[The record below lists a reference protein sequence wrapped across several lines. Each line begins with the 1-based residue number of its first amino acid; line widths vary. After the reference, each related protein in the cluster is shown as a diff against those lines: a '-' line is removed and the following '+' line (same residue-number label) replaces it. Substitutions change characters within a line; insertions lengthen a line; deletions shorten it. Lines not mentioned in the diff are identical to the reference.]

1 MGLTEEVRGLETLR
15 CPTCLTLLLD
25 SGEKRCPACHA
36 RLKTRSKPIVLGE
49 RTRITA
55 QPLLP
60 REREL
65 QARVAAENA
74 ERERQLRR
82 TEKAKQPG
90 ALTPSNA
97 SFEPAPVPAE
107 TTSRDTE
114 HPRRPGRRAV
124 RFGRRSNNAP
134 PVTTETELRFEPPVF
149 VPPVNGEPTN
159 GNGTNGNGTN
169 GNGDGQP

>member
-25 SGEKRCPACHA
+25 GGEKRCPACHA

-60 REREL
+60 REREM

-74 ERERQLRR
+74 ERERHVRQS
-82 TEKAKQPG
+82 EKAKQRSAP
-90 ALTPSNA
+90 TPA
-97 SFEPAPVPAE
+97 PQSFEPVSAP
-107 TTSRDTE
+107 TE
-114 HPRRPGRRAV
+114 SA
-124 RFGRRSNNAP
+124 SS
-134 PVTTETELRFEPPVF
+134 
-149 VPPVNGEPTN
+149 
-159 GNGTNGNGTN
+159 
-169 GNGDGQP
+169 